1 MNDVSLNS
9 VSLVKNSSKSSLGV
23 ISLTNYENTDDMVD
37 NFRNGNID
45 MFTASSD
52 SIMQLIGKREYNVKK
67 YRDGETVFLLGNKD
81 SALYKK
87 KEVRQAIAYAINR
100 DEIVKN
106 VDMKFSEV
114 IDIPYIYSDIKYKY
128 DLYNQY
134 QVY

>member
-1 MNDVSLNS
+1 MNVGSLNS

-114 IDIPYIYSDIKYKY
+114 IDIPYIYSDIKY
-128 DLYNQY
+128 
-134 QVY
+134 